1 MEHSKA
7 LHRYFNNAKPAILES
22 IRTLVEME
30 SPSTDIDRLDRCAD
44 HLQSVFAPVV
54 DRAEII
60 PVRDGGN
67 HLRCELK
74 AKREV
79 LPPVLVL
86 THFDTVWPVGT
97 LERMP
102 FRETPDDRAHGP
114 GIFDMKSSLAMM
126 EHIFRAFRELD
137 IDSGRNVVLLAT
149 ADEEIGS
156 ATSRQ
161 LIEDEARQVDCVLV
175 LEAPLPGGVL
185 KTARKGS
192 QHMDIHIKG
201 IPAHA
206 GIEIEKGVSA
216 LEEAA
221 HQILAIQAMTDLETG
236 LTVNAGVMQGGTR
249 SNVVAPH
256 ADIQIDVRAW
266 RLADLRDAENRLRNL
281 RPRLQGTSIDVVSA
295 RSRPPLEET
304 ATKDVFAKART
315 IAARLDMEL
324 VGGRT
329 GGGSDGNL
337 TGALGIPTLD
347 GLGVPGAGA
356 HADHEHIE
364 TDQLVSRTWLL
375 SELLLGLV
383 VGG

>member
-1 MEHSKA
+1 MERSEA
-7 LHRYFNNAKPAILES
+7 LHTYFSNAKPAILES
-22 IRTLVEME
+22 VRTLVEME
-30 SPSTDIDRLDRCAD
+30 SPSTDTDRLDRCAN
-44 HLQSVFAPVV
+44 HLHSVFAPLV

-60 PVRDGGN
+60 PVHEGGN

-74 AKREV
+74 AKREMR
-79 LPPVLVL
+79 PPVLVL

-102 FRETPDDRAHGP
+102 FRETSDNRAYGP

-137 IDSGRNVVLLAT
+137 IDPGRDVVLLAT

-161 LIEDEARQVDCVLV
+161 PIEDEARQADCVLV

-192 QHMDIHIKG
+192 QHIDVHIKG

-216 LEEAA
+216 IEEAA
-221 HQILAIQAMTDLETG
+221 HQILAIQAMTDPETG
-236 LTVNAGVMQGGTR
+236 LTVNAGVIQGGTR

-266 RLADLRDAENRLRNL
+266 RQTDLRDAENRLRNL
-281 RPRLQGTSIDVVSA
+281 RPRLQGTSIKVTSA

-304 ATKDVFAKART
+304 ATQAAFAKART
-315 IAARLDMEL
+315 LASRLDMDL
-324 VGGRT
+324 VAGRT

-337 TGALGIPTLD
+337 TGALGVPTLD

-364 TDQLVSRTWLL
+364 TDQLVPRTRLL
-375 SELLLGLV
+375 SELILGLV

>member
-1 MEHSKA
+1 MEHSEA
-7 LHRYFNNAKPAILES
+7 LHRYFSHAKPAMLES

-30 SPSTDIDRLDRCAD
+30 SPSTDIHRLDRCAD
-44 HLQSVFAPVV
+44 HLRSVFAPVV
-54 DRAEII
+54 DRAPII

-67 HLRCELK
+67 HLRCELQ
-74 AKREV
+74 AKREI
-79 LPPVLVL
+79 LPPILVL

-102 FRETPDDRAHGP
+102 FRETPNGRAYGP

-126 EHIFRAFRELD
+126 EHIFGAFRELD
-137 IDSGRNVVLLAT
+137 IDPGRNVVLLAT

-161 LIEDEARQVDCVLV
+161 LIEDEARQVNCVLV

-192 QHMDIHIKG
+192 RHIDVHIKG

-216 LEEAA
+216 IEEAA

-236 LTVNAGVMQGGTR
+236 LTVNAGVHQGGTR
-249 SNVVAPH
+249 ANVVAPH

-266 RLADLRDAENRLRNL
+266 RDADLRDAENQLRNL

-315 IAARLDMEL
+315 IAASLDMEL
-324 VGGRT
+324 VAGRT

-337 TGALGIPTLD
+337 TGALGVPTLD

-375 SELLLGLV
+375 SELILGLA
-383 VGG
+383 VGD